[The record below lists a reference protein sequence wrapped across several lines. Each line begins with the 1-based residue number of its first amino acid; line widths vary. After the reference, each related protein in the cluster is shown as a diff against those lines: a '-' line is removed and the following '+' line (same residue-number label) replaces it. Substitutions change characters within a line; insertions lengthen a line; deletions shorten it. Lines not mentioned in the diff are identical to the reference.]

1 MTEREYFDAVEK
13 IINKALAA
21 GMTLDEICKKLEID
35 TDGTF
40 YFSLG
45 RQMYNQGFRS
55 FDNVTIYTFLEN
67 KPTVKKHFDELGG
80 YATVSETWL
89 SSGYV

>member
-35 TDGTF
+35 TDG
-40 YFSLG
+40 
-45 RQMYNQGFRS
+45 
-55 FDNVTIYTFLEN
+55 
-67 KPTVKKHFDELGG
+67 
-80 YATVSETWL
+80 
-89 SSGYV
+89 